1 MKIYTEVQ
9 SQDEPLEVDIRPE
22 VVYVASDVEEIEDGY
37 QYTMTEY
44 TKDEYI
50 TLMSGAQEQ
59 QSADID
65 YLLMI
70 TEDL

>member
-1 MKIYTEVQ
+1 MKTYTEVQ
-9 SQDEPLEVDIRPE
+9 SQDKPLEVDIRPE
-22 VVYVASDVEEIEDGY
+22 VVYITSDVEEIEDGY

-50 TLMSGAQEQ
+50 TLMSCTQEQ
-59 QSADID
+59 QLADID